1 MNLSSRISGSQSIS
15 PLPGSTPGTHS
26 INNYSVL
33 NNSSGVVTQHHSRGG
48 NVIGLSSSFAPF
60 SHGPNAIG
68 AHDLPR
74 PSISEGISVVL
85 SKSPEIPRKSSNA
98 SQHPKLKALAS
109 KGMTSA
115 KKLHSSGHHQEGSMS
130 PGVRPFRQTS
140 TEDIHKFL
148 RVSSTEAQNPQAAH
162 GVGNRV

>member
-1 MNLSSRISGSQSIS
+1 MSSRISGSQSIS
-15 PLPGSTPGTHS
+15 PLPGSSIHGTQS
-26 INNYSVL
+26 INNYSVI
-33 NNSSGVVTQHHSRGG
+33 NSGSGMTQHHSRGG

-68 AHDLPR
+68 AQEFPR
-74 PSISEGISVVL
+74 PSISDGISIML

-98 SQHPKLKALAS
+98 SQHPKLKALAN

-115 KKLHSSGHHQEGSMS
+115 KKLHSSGNHQEGSMS

-148 RVSSTEAQNPQAAH
+148 RVSATEAHNS
-162 GVGNRV
+162 